1 MRAEMLHPDHTR
13 RIAVGPPSREEG
25 WAVRSKWI
33 FILFA
38 IALTLAGAFT
48 SATAAADKPEELYF
62 SGRLI
67 ELDAAKHTFTV
78 RSRNKE
84 LVFTIDPSRCDITAD
99 GSIIRRSLKFARI
112 GDAVMGE
119 LSLKE
124 AKPYVAWVEFTHKPL
139 VGKAVPKQPGYIF
152 SPYLPTWPQPG
163 YHAEAMDARHL
174 AHGDMVYDDVS
185 GKIFLVP

>member
-1 MRAEMLHPDHTR
+1 MLHPDYTR
-13 RIAVGPPSREEG
+13 RIAVAPPSREGG

-38 IALTLAGAFT
+38 IALTLASAFT
-48 SATAAADKPEELYF
+48 PATVAAEKPEKLYF

-78 RSRNKE
+78 RNGNKE
-84 LVFTIDPSRCDITAD
+84 LVFTIDPPRCDITVD

-112 GDAVMGE
+112 GDAVMGK

-124 AKPYVAWVEFTHKPL
+124 AKPYVAWVEFTHKPE
-139 VGKAVPKQPGYIF
+139 VGRAVLEQPGYIL
-152 SPYLPTWPQPG
+152 SPYLPQWPQPR
-163 YHAEAMDARHL
+163 YHPEAMDARQL
-174 AHGDMVYDDVS
+174 AHGAMVYDEIS
-185 GKIFLVP
+185 GKVFLVP

>member
-1 MRAEMLHPDHTR
+1 MLHPDYTR
-13 RIAVGPPSREEG
+13 RIAVAPPSREGG

-38 IALTLAGAFT
+38 IALTLASAFT
-48 SATAAADKPEELYF
+48 PATVAAEKPEKLYF

-67 ELDAAKHTFTV
+67 ELNATKHTFTV
-78 RSRNKE
+78 RNGNKE
-84 LVFTIDPSRCDITAD
+84 LVFTIDPARCDITVD

-112 GDAVMGE
+112 GDAVMGK

-124 AKPYVAWVEFTHKPL
+124 AKPYVAWVEFTHKPQ
-139 VGKAVPKQPGYIF
+139 VGKAVPEQPGYIL

-163 YHAEAMDARHL
+163 YHAEAMDARQL
-174 AHGDMVYDDVS
+174 AHGAMVYDEIS
-185 GKIFLVP
+185 GKVFLVP